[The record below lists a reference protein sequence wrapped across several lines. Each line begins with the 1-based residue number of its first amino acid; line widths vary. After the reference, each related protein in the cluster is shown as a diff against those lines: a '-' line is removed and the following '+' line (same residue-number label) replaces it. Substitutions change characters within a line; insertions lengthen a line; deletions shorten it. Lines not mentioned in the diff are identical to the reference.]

1 MMPMAI
7 QPTEGLWTSQA
18 MAAVL
23 HIIARVAPTQLSV
36 LITGESGTGKEV
48 VARALHARSTVAD
61 RPLVIVDCAAIPPTL
76 LESEL
81 FGHRRGAFTGA
92 VTDRGGLV
100 QAADGGTFF
109 LDEIGELPPAVQVK
123 LLRLLEDGSYRPIGQ
138 SEPRFAQIRVIAATN
153 QEIDKAVDGGLF
165 RADLYHRLNG
175 CRIHLPPLRERRADI
190 VPLLEHYLHR
200 FALDSGRSPLR
211 LGAAAS
217 ALLEA
222 ASWPGNVRE
231 LVNSAQYIASL
242 AQGPEVVPTDLPTIS
257 GTQLPDMPRPQEERI
272 DLDLPYKAAKR
283 QVLDQFEADYI
294 GALLERHGGNIS
306 AAARAAGIDRR
317 SIQRIL
323 KRMNES

>member
-23 HIIARVAPTQLSV
+23 HIIDRVAPTQLSV

-48 VARALHARSTVAD
+48 VARALHARSAVAD
-61 RPLVIVDCAAIPPTL
+61 KPLVIVDCAAIPPSL

-81 FGHRRGAFTGA
+81 FGHSRGAFTGA
-92 VTDRGGLV
+92 VRDRSGLV
-100 QAADGGTFF
+100 EAADGGTFF
-109 LDEIGELPPAVQVK
+109 LDEIGELPPSVQVK

-138 SEPRFAQIRVIAATN
+138 TEPRSAQIRVIAATN
-153 QEIDKAVDGGLF
+153 QEIDEAVDGGLF

-190 VPLLEHYLHR
+190 VPLFEHYLLR
-200 FALDSGRSPLR
+200 FADESGRDPLL

-231 LVNSAQYIASL
+231 LVNCAQYIASL

-257 GTQLPDMPRPQEERI
+257 SKPLPEAPRPLGDRI

-283 QVLDQFEADYI
+283 QVLDLFEADYV